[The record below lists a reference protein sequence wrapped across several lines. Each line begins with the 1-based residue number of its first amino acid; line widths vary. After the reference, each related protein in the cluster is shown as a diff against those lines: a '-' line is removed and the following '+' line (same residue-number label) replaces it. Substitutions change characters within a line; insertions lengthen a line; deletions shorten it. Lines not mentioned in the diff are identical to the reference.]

1 MNARCAMAG
10 GCPNDALAKVRIF
23 GVGDRALCQSCIA
36 SLTRMGMD
44 HRVLEDAPEPQWK
57 SRLKARDMTE
67 LVLS

>member
-23 GVGDRALCQSCIA
+23 GVGDRHLCQSCIA

-44 HRVLEDAPEPQWK
+44 HRILDETVVPEWK
-57 SRLKARDMTE
+57 SRLVAKEMTT
-67 LVLS
+67 SAA